1 MFKKILV
8 PLDGSQIA
16 ERILDQVENLARIHD
31 AEVILIRVAFSHALT
46 NEKLAER
53 EEQAVADAKAYLTG
67 VEERVKSSGIKVS
80 SLTPC
85 GHAAEKIVE
94 HARISNC
101 DLIVMSTHGR
111 SGLGQ
116 FVLGSVAI
124 KVLHV
129 ATVPVLL
136 YRISE

>member
-8 PLDGSQIA
+8 PLDGSQVA
-16 ERILDQVENLARIHD
+16 ESILPQVENLAKIHD
-31 AEVILIRVAFSHALT
+31 AEIVLIRVAFSHALT
-46 NEKLAER
+46 NEKLADR
-53 EEQAVADAKAYLTG
+53 ELQAVTDAKVYLTG
-67 VEERVKSSGIKVS
+67 VEGRFQSAGIKVS

-136 YRISE
+136 YRISK

>member
-31 AEVILIRVAFSHALT
+31 AEVIIIRVAFSHALT

-67 VEERVKSSGIKVS
+67 AEERLKSSGIKVS

-85 GHAAEKIVE
+85 GHAAEK
-94 HARISNC
+94 
-101 DLIVMSTHGR
+101 
-111 SGLGQ
+111 
-116 FVLGSVAI
+116 
-124 KVLHV
+124 
-129 ATVPVLL
+129 
-136 YRISE
+136 

>member
-8 PLDGSQIA
+8 PLDGSQTA
-16 ERILDQVENLARIHD
+16 ESILTHVDDLAKIHE
-31 AEVILIRVAFSHALT
+31 AEVVLIRVAFSHALT
-46 NEKLAER
+46 NEKIAER
-53 EEQAVADAKAYLTG
+53 EEQAVADAKAYLSG
-67 VEERVKSSGIKVS
+67 VEGRFKSAGIKVS

-85 GHAAEKIVE
+85 GHAADKIVE
-94 HARISNC
+94 HSRISNC
-101 DLIVMSTHGR
+101 DLIAMSTHGR

-116 FVLGSVAI
+116 FVLGSVAV

-129 ATVPVLL
+129 ATIPVLL

>member
-8 PLDGSQIA
+8 PLDGSQVA
-16 ERILDQVENLARIHD
+16 ERILTQVENLAKIHD
-31 AEVILIRVAFSHALT
+31 SEVVLIRVALSHALT

-67 VEERVKSSGIKVS
+67 VEGRLKSAGIKVS
-80 SLTPC
+80 LLTPS
-85 GHAAEKIVE
+85 GPAAEKIIE
-94 HARISNC
+94 HARIYNC

-124 KVLHV
+124 KILHA
-129 ATVPVLL
+129 ATIPVLL
-136 YRISE
+136 YRINK

>member
-8 PLDGSQIA
+8 PLDGSPIA

-31 AEVILIRVAFSHALT
+31 AEVIIIRVAFSHALT

>member
-8 PLDGSQIA
+8 PLDGSQTA
-16 ERILDQVENLARIHD
+16 ERILDQVENLSRIHD

-67 VEERVKSSGIKVS
+67 VEERVKSLGIKVS

>member
-8 PLDGSQIA
+8 PLDGSLIA
-16 ERILDQVENLARIHD
+16 ERILVQVEDLAKIHG

-53 EEQAVADAKAYLTG
+53 EEQAVADAKDYLAG
-67 VEERVKSSGIKVS
+67 VEGRLKSAGIKVS

-85 GHAAEKIVE
+85 GHAAEKIIE

-124 KVLHV
+124 KVLH
-129 ATVPVLL
+129 AAPVPVLL
-136 YRISE
+136 YRINK

>member
-16 ERILDQVENLARIHD
+16 ESILPQVENLARIHD
-31 AEVILIRVAFSHALT
+31 AEVVLIRVAFSHALT

-53 EEQAVADAKAYLTG
+53 ELQAVADAKAYLTG
-67 VEERVKSSGIKVS
+67 VEGRFKSAGIKVS

-85 GHAAEKIVE
+85 GHAADKIVE

-101 DLIVMSTHGR
+101 DLIAMSTHGR

>member
-8 PLDGSQIA
+8 PLDGSQNA
-16 ERILDQVENLARIHD
+16 ESILPQVETLAKIHN

-53 EEQAVADAKAYLTG
+53 ELQAVSDAKDYLAG
-67 VEERVKSSGIKVS
+67 LEGRFKSAGIKVS
-80 SLTPC
+80 SLSPC
-85 GHAAEKIVE
+85 GHAAEKIIE
-94 HARISNC
+94 NARISNC
-101 DLIVMSTHGR
+101 DLIAMSTHGR